1 MDPWSVVDHLLLSH
15 TGFPMDGALGGSGS
29 VSRPLGLMIANH

>member
-1 MDPWSVVDHLLLSH
+1 VDPWSVVDHPLLSH
-15 TGFPMDGALGGSGS
+15 TGFPMDGPLVGAGS